1 MTRLFLAAADTPAG
15 RAVSQGLAG
24 TGVDIVTDAPDT
36 DPVEA
41 MRDADV
47 LALVSPLE
55 ETLVRQGFGL
65 VNAAKEAGI
74 GHVIRISL
82 YASANDAHWRLGR
95 ELGRVDL
102 AVEES
107 GLPYTILRPSMLMQT
122 LPTPGELNGV
132 LRVPSGDAAVS
143 YLDGRD
149 LAACVQSI
157 LSDPEAHNGRTYAVT
172 GPQGLATEDLTRAMG
187 EVSGKHPEAQDLEE
201 NDYLAVLSEQGF
213 DEWSRNMLLSLSRIA
228 KRGMA
233 GNVTGAVRHI
243 TGRDPRSY
251 ADYLASLERE

>member
-15 RAVSQGLAG
+15 RAVSEGLAG
-24 TGVDIVTDAPDT
+24 SGFDIATDSPDT
-36 DPVEA
+36 DPVAA
-41 MRDADV
+41 MREADV
-47 LALVSPLE
+47 LVLVSPLE
-55 ETLVRQGFGL
+55 ETLVRQGFDL

-74 GHVIRISL
+74 GHVVRISL

-122 LPTPGELNGV
+122 LPTPAELNGV
-132 LRVPSGDAAVS
+132 LRIPSGDAAVS

-149 LAACVQSI
+149 LAACVEAV
-157 LSDPEAHNGRTYAVT
+157 LSDKEAHNGRTYAVT
-172 GPQGLATEDLTRAMG
+172 GPQGLSMNDLVQTMG
-187 EVSGKHPEAQDLEE
+187 EVSDKLPNAEALEE

-243 TGRDPRSY
+243 TGRDPHSY
-251 ADYLASLERE
+251 ADYLASLEPE